1 KSSFGNTLCGRQA
14 FSTSSGSS
22 SHTRR
27 SCSADRIFDGTNII
41 IFDTPGLFDTHADFS
56 VIKQKICDAVTKI
69 ASPGPHAFL
78 IVVSAGRF
86 TDEEQK
92 TVQLI
97 NDMFGKDAGKYC
109 ILIITREDDIL
120 YEGSTIKEYIER
132 STKPFKD
139 LVAQCENRY
148 LAMNNR
154 AGKEERDDKVRTLIT
169 IVRQM
174 LDNNQTPFYTNE
186 MFIKAE
192 EEL

>member
-1 KSSFGNTLCGRQA
+1 
-14 FSTSSGSS
+14 
-22 SHTRR
+22 
-27 SCSADRIFDGTNII
+27 
-41 IFDTPGLFDTHADFS
+41 
-56 VIKQKICDAVTKI
+56 
-69 ASPGPHAFL
+69 
-78 IVVSAGRF
+78 
-86 TDEEQK
+86 
-92 TVQLI
+92 
-97 NDMFGKDAGKYC
+97 MFGKDAGKYC

-192 EEL
+192 EELRQREEAVLAQVNTEIEAKKQALRDEVTV